1 MNDPACARPP
11 VFDPSAPAFLHDPY
25 PLYRQV
31 RAQRALQYEPLANR
45 WYCLRFADVQALL
58 RSRQYVHDLRKAAA
72 GTASRRLLEKIGE
85 EQMSM
90 LFLDA
95 PEHTRLRKLVNKAF
109 HLPAI
114 EALRPAIQALVDR
127 LLAGV
132 SGQFDVVQVLAAPIS
147 TMVIAQLLGIEP
159 GAWQQFKR
167 WSDIDVRGFDP
178 FLTAEEQACFLHTQ
192 RELHHFFLQEVR
204 ARRRRPTQ
212 DLITSLVQARDEHD
226 RLSDSEIATLC
237 QLLLRAG
244 NVSTTDLISNGI
256 QALLE
261 HPAQLALLRQR
272 PALIGALVEETLR
285 YDSPVLEAGR
295 ITLGHVTVG
304 QTSIPGGQT
313 VMAALGSANRDP
325 LHVADPE
332 RFDLTRPLM
341 THCSFGAGAHF
352 CLGAPLARIEA
363 QIAIGTFIRTF
374 PALRCDPEQTP
385 QRRMVPSFRGFLSL
399 PVVAEGV

>member
-1 MNDPACARPP
+1 MNEPGSLPSP
-11 VFDPSAPAFLHDPY
+11 VFDPSAPAFLLDPY
-25 PLYRQV
+25 PLYRQL
-31 RAQRALQYEPLANR
+31 RAEHAVQYEPLANR

-58 RSRQYVHDLRKAAA
+58 RSRQYAHDLRKAAE

-85 EQMSM
+85 EQLSM

-114 EALRPAIQALVDR
+114 EALRPTIQAMVDR

-132 SGQFDVVQVLAAPIS
+132 SGHFDVVQVLAAPIS
-147 TMVIAQLLGIEP
+147 TMVIARLLGIEP
-159 GAWQQFKR
+159 GAWRQFKR

-192 RELHHFFLQEVR
+192 HELHHFFLQEVR
-204 ARRRRPTQ
+204 SRRRRPTA
-212 DLITSLVQARDEHD
+212 DLITSLVQTRDEHD

-256 QALLE
+256 HALLK

-304 QTSIPGGQT
+304 QASLPGGQT
-313 VMAALGSANRDP
+313 VMAALGAANRDP

-332 RFDLTRPLM
+332 RFDLARPVIG
-341 THCSFGAGAHF
+341 HCSFGAGAHF

-363 QIAIGTFIRTF
+363 QVAIGTFLKTF
-374 PALRCDPEQTP
+374 PLVRFNPEQAP

-399 PVVAEGV
+399 PVIADGT